1 MKSIKNRLEQLER
14 RRTAFLPDSTED
26 MNFLSALFGELNDD
40 VLREIAYGE
49 HPERAIQTAL
59 NITAAEDWKNRN
71 E

>member
-1 MKSIKNRLEQLER
+1 MKSIKARLEQLER
-14 RRTAFLPDSTED
+14 RKAAVKTDITAD

-40 VLREIAYGE
+40 VLREISYGE

-59 NITAAEDWKNRN
+59 NITAAEDWKDRN